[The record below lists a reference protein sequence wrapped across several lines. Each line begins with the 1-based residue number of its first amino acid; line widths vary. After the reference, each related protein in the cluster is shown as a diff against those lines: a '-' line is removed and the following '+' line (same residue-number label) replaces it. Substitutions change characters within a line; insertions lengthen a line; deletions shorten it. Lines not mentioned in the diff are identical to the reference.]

1 MRRAMSTPLD
11 GAGEGQ
17 GEALLDLADGG
28 APAAAAL
35 LVMIAGVAT
44 WCGGAAEWTRWVES
58 GK

>member
-1 MRRAMSTPLD
+1 MRRAMPTPLH
-11 GAGEGQ
+11 GASEGQ

-35 LVMIAGVAT
+35 LVMIAGVTT
-44 WCGGAAEWTRWVES
+44 WSGGAAEGTS